1 MNMIIG
7 KKQIVMATMV
17 AALGLAVFVNW
28 YYSGNESMI
37 DGDNLPAN
45 ETSQQEV
52 LGAAEYVDN
61 TAEKSAE
68 EYFAAAKLDR
78 TTARDE
84 AVETLQTVIDSCD
97 PSSEAAVAAVLEL
110 SALNSSILLEN
121 EVESLI
127 TAKISSDCICK
138 IDESAVEII
147 VEDEMLND
155 ESVLSISDIVYANC
169 DNVEN
174 IRITGA

>member
-1 MNMIIG
+1 MNLIIG
-7 KKQIVMATMV
+7 KKQIVMAGLVT
-17 AALGLAVFVNW
+17 ALGLAVFVNW
-28 YYSGNESMI
+28 YYTGNKSLI
-37 DGDNLPAN
+37 DADNMSAD
-45 ETSQQEV
+45 EVSQQEIM
-52 LGAAEYVDN
+52 GAAEYVDN
-61 TAEKSAE
+61 IAEQSAD

-127 TAKISSDCICK
+127 TAKVNSNCICK
-138 IDESAVEII
+138 IEETAIEII
-147 VEDEMLND
+147 VEDEILND
-155 ESVLSISDIVYANC
+155 ESVLAISDIVYANC
-169 DNVEN
+169 ENVEN

>member
-1 MNMIIG
+1 MNLIIG
-7 KKQIVMATMV
+7 KKQIVMATLV

-28 YYSGNESMI
+28 YYTGNDSMLDGEKVSANES
-37 DGDNLPAN
+37 
-45 ETSQQEV
+45 SQQEIQGV
-52 LGAAEYVDN
+52 AEFVDN
-61 TAEKSAE
+61 TAELNAD

-127 TAKISSDCICK
+127 TAKVNSNCICK
-138 IDESAVEII
+138 IEETAIEII
-147 VEDEMLND
+147 VEDEILND
-155 ESVLSISDIVYANC
+155 ESVLAISDIVYANC
-169 DNVEN
+169 ENVEN

>member
-1 MNMIIG
+1 
-7 KKQIVMATMV
+7 MATLV

-28 YYSGNESMI
+28 YYNGN
-37 DGDNLPAN
+37 DNLLDDANVPVN
-45 ETSQQEV
+45 ETSQQEI

-61 TAEKSAE
+61 TAEQSAD

-97 PSSEAAVAAVLEL
+97 PSSEAALAAVLEL

-127 TAKISSDCICK
+127 TAKVNSNCICK
-138 IDESAVEII
+138 IDETAVEIV
-147 VEDEMLND
+147 VEEDILND
-155 ESVLSISDIVYANC
+155 DSVLAISDIIYSNC
-169 DNVEN
+169 ENVEN

>member
-1 MNMIIG
+1 MNLIIG
-7 KKQIVMATMV
+7 KKQIVMAGLVT
-17 AALGLAVFVNW
+17 ALGLAVFVNW
-28 YYSGNESMI
+28 YYTGNKSLI
-37 DGDNLPAN
+37 DADNMSAD
-45 ETSQQEV
+45 EVSQQEIM
-52 LGAAEYVDN
+52 GAAEYVDN
-61 TAEKSAE
+61 IAEQSAD

-127 TAKISSDCICK
+127 TAKVNSNCICK
-138 IDESAVEII
+138 IEETAIEII
-147 VEDEMLND
+147 VEDEILND
-155 ESVLSISDIVYANC
+155 DSVLAISDIVYANC
-169 DNVEN
+169 ENVEN

>member
-7 KKQIVMATMV
+7 KKQIVMASLV

-28 YYSGNESMI
+28 YYTGNENLL
-37 DGDNLPAN
+37 DTENLPAN
-45 ETSQQEV
+45 ETSQQEI

-61 TAEKSAE
+61 TAEQSAD

-127 TAKISSDCICK
+127 TAKVNSNCICK
-138 IDESAVEII
+138 IDEKAVEIV
-147 VEDEMLND
+147 VEEEILND
-155 ESVLSISDIVYANC
+155 ESVLAISDIVYANC
-169 DNVEN
+169 ENVEN